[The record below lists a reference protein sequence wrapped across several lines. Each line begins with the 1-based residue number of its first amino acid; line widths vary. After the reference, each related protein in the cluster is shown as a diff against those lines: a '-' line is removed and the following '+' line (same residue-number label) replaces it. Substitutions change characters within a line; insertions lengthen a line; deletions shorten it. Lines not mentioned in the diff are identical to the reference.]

1 MTSPSQVN
9 IVRPQPASLRA
20 VWPDEARH
28 FTPWL
33 AQNLDWLESLEL
45 GPLELVR
52 TEQQLPK
59 VGRSLDILARTSDG
73 HHIAIENQYK
83 RVDHD
88 HLTRGLAYAVGL
100 NAKALVVIAEDH
112 GEEFIAIAEYLN
124 RAYEQ
129 LGDLEG
135 IAVFLVRLSVEKV
148 GELFVPRFT
157 VMARPNV
164 WLAAVHAEQ
173 LSGPPTMAR
182 FLEACRPSARDN
194 IRNIVDAWNARPH
207 ASMRI
212 KPKSVS
218 LNYPYGAD
226 HAARSIFVLDST
238 GTLTVN
244 RGYLMENGP
253 FDSDGLGHLDAAIRL
268 HFDGASDRG
277 YYPAVRE
284 PDPGQ
289 VTAFADWLAA
299 RCDTYRHPVP

>member
-1 MTSPSQVN
+1 MN

-20 VWPDEARH
+20 VWPDEARQ

-33 AQNLDWLESLEL
+33 AGNLDWLESLDL
-45 GPLELVR
+45 GALELVR
-52 TEQQLPK
+52 TEMLLPK
-59 VGRSLDILARTSDG
+59 VGRSLDILARTPDG

-112 GEEFIAIAEYLN
+112 GEEFVAIAEYLN

-129 LGDLEG
+129 LGDEDG

-173 LSGPPTMAR
+173 ASGPPTLAG
-182 FLEACRPSARDN
+182 FLEASRPSARGN
-194 IRNIVDAWNARPH
+194 IRVILDAWSARPH

-212 KPKSVS
+212 KSKSVS
-218 LNYPYGAD
+218 LNYPCGAG
-226 HAARSIFVLDST
+226 HTARSIYVLEST
-238 GTLTVN
+238 GALTIN
-244 RGYLMENGP
+244 RGYLIENGP
-253 FDSDGLGHLDAAIRL
+253 FGSDDLGHLDAAIRL
-268 HFDGASDRG
+268 HFQGANDRP
-277 YYPAVRE
+277 YYPAVPV
-284 PDPGQ
+284 PDPRQ

-299 RCDTYRHPVP
+299 RCDTYRQPSL